1 MSEFTIVGHLIEEP
15 IENIE
20 TGEVELKVN
29 ISKNNANV
37 IVKVRD
43 ILADNAI
50 KYAYIDQLIG
60 IKGEFEDKNQM
71 VAKKITFLDTRKTE
85 EKE

>member
-20 TGEVELKVN
+20 TGEVELRVN

-60 IKGEFEDKNQM
+60 IRGYFEEKNQM
-71 VAKKITFLDTRKTE
+71 VAEKITFLDTRKME
-85 EKE
+85 EA

>member
-29 ISKNNANV
+29 IRKNNANI
-37 IVKVRD
+37 IVKARNV
-43 ILADNAI
+43 LAHNVI

-60 IKGEFEDKNQM
+60 IRGYFKDKNQM
-71 VAKKITFLDTRKTE
+71 VAEKITFLDTRKTE
-85 EKE
+85 EK

>member
-20 TGEVELKVN
+20 TGEVELIVN

-60 IKGEFEDKNQM
+60 IRGYFEDKNQM
-71 VAKKITFLDTRKTE
+71 VAEKITFLDTRKME
-85 EKE
+85 EA